1 MRTMLVVMV
10 LGFAGFVGLSA
21 SNGCGTADNLFDCQA
36 VCTRYRDCFKSDYD
50 VGKCRD
56 QCRSRSE
63 ADPSVRM
70 AADQCQAC
78 IDDKSCASA
87 TFSCAA
93 SCGNIV
99 P

>member
-1 MRTMLVVMV
+1 MRTMFVVMV
-10 LGFAGFVGLSA
+10 LGFVGFVGLST
-21 SNGCGTADNLFDCQA
+21 SNGCGAADNLFDCQS
-36 VCTRYRDCFKSDYD
+36 VCSRYRDCYQSDYD

-63 ADPSVRM
+63 TDSSVRA
-70 AADQCQAC
+70 AADQCEAC
-78 IDDKSCASA
+78 IGDKSCISA

-93 SCGNIV
+93 SCGSIV